1 LINIEFSSKGITLYV
16 QDEQKSHIYHN
27 HGHCTAHFGH
37 ITAILFTEDRDR
49 NKQRLFS
56 CGSDGDLIEYCV
68 DHQRQ
73 YPFGI
78 QSRTNLV
85 EYPSYISSIVSY
97 SIDYLLCSVNNGRM
111 KFFDIVSKKCRHTVQ
126 AIHSSFQQVK
136 VWSID
141 CENAYLAFCTSN
153 TIGVMKL
160 PGTGHPNEYDMILA
174 HPTGIRSFDIASG
187 HNLFI
192 SCGENDNCIFIWKFD
207 LICMEKRLENKI
219 MEPNVQL
226 ESLFYYIQLQDP
238 SNLTIEQVISLPLMT
253 DFARALGIYIS
264 ERQIHELYDEQC
276 FKKNILDPQKIKID
290 FDEAVR
296 IYYNHFAHH
305 TTQTTIDD
313 VLQSVFDQYKS
324 SKINLH
330 SLIQTLVS
338 VNDRFLLKTFLR
350 IIVDDGWREID
361 IRLVLIGKNIRMH
374 EIFF

>member
-1 LINIEFSSKGITLYV
+1 
-16 QDEQKSHIYHN
+16 
-27 HGHCTAHFGH
+27 
-37 ITAILFTEDRDR
+37 
-49 NKQRLFS
+49 
-56 CGSDGDLIEYCV
+56 
-68 DHQRQ
+68 
-73 YPFGI
+73 
-78 QSRTNLV
+78 
-85 EYPSYISSIVSY
+85 
-97 SIDYLLCSVNNGRM
+97 
-111 KFFDIVSKKCRHTVQ
+111 
-126 AIHSSFQQVK
+126 
-136 VWSID
+136 
-141 CENAYLAFCTSN
+141 
-153 TIGVMKL
+153 
-160 PGTGHPNEYDMILA
+160 
-174 HPTGIRSFDIASG
+174 
-187 HNLFI
+187 
-192 SCGENDNCIFIWKFD
+192 
-207 LICMEKRLENKI
+207 
-219 MEPNVQL
+219 
-226 ESLFYYIQLQDP
+226 
-238 SNLTIEQVISLPLMT
+238 MT